1 MHVKHEIKKGP
12 VTMEDVNSNVPAEE
26 SATVEPETTQPAS
39 HQGNETAE
47 VSQPQTPVEKTI
59 PYSRFAEV
67 NKGLREAQRRLAEYE
82 SKSKL
87 SQYDPNDMEAVM
99 AHPYVQE
106 LLIKQAKSE
115 LTSYAKDKLDSNPSI
130 PEAVKK
136 AILANVRGFVKES
149 TTDVD
154 SAKIDIDEYIDSI
167 TEAPV
172 TQPNPKVIPVAPS
185 TAQESASGATPMEVQ
200 EILETP
206 VDEWTDEQA
215 KVVADYKK
223 SQPKR

>member
-1 MHVKHEIKKGP
+1 
-12 VTMEDVNSNVPAEE
+12 MEDVKAEVPVADATSVE
-26 SATVEPETTQPAS
+26 SETTTPPSQV
-39 HQGNETAE
+39 GNETAE
-47 VSQPQTPVEKTI
+47 PTVPPMTQEKTV
-59 PYSRFAEV
+59 PYSRFSEV
-67 NKGLREAQRRLAEYE
+67 NKGFREAQRKLAEYE

-115 LTSYAKDKLDSNPSI
+115 LTSYAKDKLDSNPAI

-172 TQPNPKVIPVAPS
+172 PGMNPKVIPVAPT
-185 TAQESASGATPMEVQ
+185 TAQESASGTTPMEVQ

-215 KVVADYKK
+215 KVVANYKK
-223 SQPKR
+223 SHPKG

>member
-1 MHVKHEIKKGP
+1 
-12 VTMEDVNSNVPAEE
+12 MEDVKAEVPVADATSVE
-26 SATVEPETTQPAS
+26 SETTAPPSQE
-39 HQGNETAE
+39 GNETAE
-47 VSQPQTPVEKTI
+47 VTQPQAPVEKTI

-67 NKGLREAQRRLAEYE
+67 NKGLREAQRKLAEYE

-115 LTSYAKDKLDSNPSI
+115 LTSYAKDKLDANPAI

-172 TQPNPKVIPVAPS
+172 TQPNSKVIPVAPT
-185 TAQESASGATPMEVQ
+185 TAQESASGATPMEIQ

-215 KVVADYKK
+215 KVVAQYKK

>member
-1 MHVKHEIKKGP
+1 
-12 VTMEDVNSNVPAEE
+12 MEDVKAEVPVADATSVE
-26 SATVEPETTQPAS
+26 SETTSPVSQ
-39 HQGNETAE
+39 QGNETTE
-47 VSQPQTPVEKTI
+47 VTQPEIKVEKTV
-59 PYSRFAEV
+59 PYSRFHEV
-67 NKGLREAQRRLAEYE
+67 NTGLREAQRKLAEYE

-115 LTSYAKDKLDSNPSI
+115 LTSYAKDKLDANPTI

-172 TQPNPKVIPVAPS
+172 TQPNPKVIPVAPT

-215 KVVADYKK
+215 KVVAQYKK

>member
-1 MHVKHEIKKGP
+1 MDDVKAEVP
-12 VTMEDVNSNVPAEE
+12 VAE
-26 SATVEPETTQPAS
+26 ATSVEPETTSPDSQ
-39 HQGNETAE
+39 QGNETTE
-47 VSQPQTPVEKTI
+47 PSVPEKTV
-59 PYSRFAEV
+59 PYSRFSEV
-67 NKGLREAQRRLAEYE
+67 NKGYREAQRRLAEYE

-115 LTSYAKDKLDSNPSI
+115 LTAYAREKLDANPNI

-136 AILANVRGFVKES
+136 AILSNVRGFVKES

-172 TQPNPKVIPVAPS
+172 TQPNPKVIPVAA
-185 TAQESASGATPMEVQ
+185 TQAQETASGATPAEIQ

-215 KVVADYKK
+215 KLVAQYKK
-223 SQPKR
+223 SQPNR